1 MNLYTS
7 LVHTC
12 TGLWLIGNDDQVLS
26 TSLEKIF
33 AGASFSDDSYRM
45 LLLLDIWTLYL
56 RYDTVYS
63 DIHRHISHYF
73 FYFFIAFSHTTN
85 EIRLLYCQQW
95 LRCHQQASPIAQ
107 SPSNMFIRKI
117 LAYTLDLLSAEQRSQ
132 IIRDMAA
139 ENSSHND
146 ILLRLELAANGDVSK
161 FKQFGQQIVNRIKE
175 CFNKLNP
182 RTELVTTD
190 ECSEL
195 VIECCYFSKRGI

>member
-1 MNLYTS
+1 MVHLYTSMNLYTS

-73 FYFFIAFSHTTN
+73 FYFFLLHLVTLQTRLDCCIVNNGCAATNRHHPSHKVHRICSFERYWHTHWTC
-85 EIRLLYCQQW
+85 YQ
-95 LRCHQQASPIAQ
+95 
-107 SPSNMFIRKI
+107 PSNDHKSYAIWPPKI
-117 LAYTLDLLSAEQRSQ
+117 HH
-132 IIRDMAA
+132 I
-139 ENSSHND
+139 
-146 ILLRLELAANGDVSK
+146 
-161 FKQFGQQIVNRIKE
+161 
-175 CFNKLNP
+175 
-182 RTELVTTD
+182 TTY
-190 ECSEL
+190 
-195 VIECCYFSKRGI
+195 CCV